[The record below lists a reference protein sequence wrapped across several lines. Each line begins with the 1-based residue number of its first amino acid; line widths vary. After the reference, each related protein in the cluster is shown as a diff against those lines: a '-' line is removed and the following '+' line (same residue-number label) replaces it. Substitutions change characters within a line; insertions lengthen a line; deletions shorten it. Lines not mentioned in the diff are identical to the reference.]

1 MGTSLPGTPTHH
13 WHGVWKRRHS
23 LSAHAVGLWLP
34 HGAGRCYW
42 LSHGASLNLCIMQ
55 RLLGD
60 SWHLWLPQW
69 TRQCVLLQAPSWLC
83 WGKTGEIC
91 LPSAGCIGWQH
102 SAGGG
107 GVINDTRLKDDHFLH
122 MEAGHWHERGNH
134 LDSWH
139 PHLRSSAAR
148 CLLGHL
154 QITGFKSP
162 FLLVLLGQSIWFL
175 WAMASSQEKRRGR
188 GGRNKNRHL
197 ARLL

>member
-107 GVINDTRLKDDHFLH
+107 GSSMTLGLKMIIFCTWKLGIG
-122 MEAGHWHERGNH
+122 MSEA
-134 LDSWH
+134 
-139 PHLRSSAAR
+139 
-148 CLLGHL
+148 
-154 QITGFKSP
+154 I
-162 FLLVLLGQSIWFL
+162 IWIPDIPIWGLPLPGAF
-175 WAMASSQEKRRGR
+175 WVTYK
-188 GGRNKNRHL
+188 
-197 ARLL
+197 